1 MGILRSDRVSGL
13 GGANAINGS
22 VKFGDSYLRIPYS
35 TPDDFTF
42 DGNFTIEYWYYPQS
56 TGADSIHVEY
66 SRPTGYKR
74 AWQVHQDHSSNTYA
88 PRFWWWAGGSTTGS
102 MTSSITMTP
111 NNWYHIA
118 WVRIGTTLYNYVDGV
133 SGGSSTGTSGI
144 TLGDP
149 SDAEKPVNSLNI
161 GVQIYNGPQLMLGG
175 GHISNLRI
183 IKGEGIYTAAFTPPT
198 TRLEKTSNT
207 VLLCCQSPGDVTK
220 EETGKIIETNNIA
233 NSAPPQASTFAPDLG
248 EDYGTTFAD
257 GAVFDTLSYMVP
269 PGGTTAQRGRGTAL
283 YGGGYKTPNSITAI
297 DYLSIQHGGLTQE
310 WGNLSTT
317 QLASG
322 AACSSSTR
330 WVTAGGWTGANNNA
344 IEYVTFTTQGNSLE
358 FGDLVVGRRNTAAVS
373 NSTRGIWG
381 GGYISPADAGT
392 DSMDY
397 ITIASTG
404 NAADFGNLSAASKSG
419 GVAGSTTRAVWALGL
434 VAPADNN
441 TLEYVTIATTG
452 NVTNFGDMPSGSN
465 GRDVSGCSSNVRGI
479 YGGGQYPT
487 EVNIIN
493 YITIATT
500 GDAVDF
506 GDLTLARG
514 QTGATSNGTRG
525 VFMGGTTNP
534 ARQDTIDSVIIAS
547 TGNAVNWGDFRTAKQ
562 GLNSAASDSHGGLS

>member
-42 DGNFTIEYWYYPQS
+42 DGNFTVEYWYYPQS

-74 AWQVHQDHSSNTYA
+74 AWQVYQDHSSNTYA
-88 PRFWWWAGGSTTGS
+88 PKFWWWAGGSTTGS

-149 SDAEKPVNSLNI
+149 SDAEKPYNSLNI

-233 NSAPPQASTFAPDLG
+233 NSAPPQASTFVPDVG
-248 EDYGTTFAD
+248 EDHGTTFAD
-257 GAVFDTLSYMVP
+257 GAVLDTLSYMVP
-269 PGGTTAQRGRGTAL
+269 PKGTTTQSNRGRGLIIA
-283 YGGGYKTPNSITAI
+283 GY
-297 DYLSIQHGGLTQE
+297 
-310 WGNLSTT
+310 
-317 QLASG
+317 
-322 AACSSSTR
+322 
-330 WVTAGGWTGANNNA
+330 
-344 IEYVTFTTQGNSLE
+344 
-358 FGDLVVGRRNTAAVS
+358 
-373 NSTRGIWG
+373 
-381 GGYISPADAGT
+381 
-392 DSMDY
+392 
-397 ITIASTG
+397 
-404 NAADFGNLSAASKSG
+404 
-419 GVAGSTTRAVWALGL
+419 
-434 VAPADNN
+434 
-441 TLEYVTIATTG
+441 
-452 NVTNFGDMPSGSN
+452 
-465 GRDVSGCSSNVRGI
+465 
-479 YGGGQYPT
+479 
-487 EVNIIN
+487 
-493 YITIATT
+493 
-500 GDAVDF
+500 
-506 GDLTLARG
+506 
-514 QTGATSNGTRG
+514 
-525 VFMGGTTNP
+525 TNP
-534 ARQDTIDSVIIAS
+534 
-547 TGNAVNWGDFRTAKQ
+547 
-562 GLNSAASDSHGGLS
+562 LNIKTCLLYTSPSPRD

>member
-42 DGNFTIEYWYYPQS
+42 DGDFTIEYWYYPQS

-248 EDYGTTFAD
+248 EDHGTIFAD
-257 GAVFDTLSYMVP
+257 NTKFDTLSYMVP
-269 PGGTTAQRGRGTAL
+269 PGGTTTQSNRGRGLIIAGYTNPLNIKTTDYVQIQSLGNAIKFGDATAL
-283 YGGGYKTPNSITAI
+283 VRGQ
-297 DYLSIQHGGLTQE
+297 D
-310 WGNLSTT
+310 
-317 QLASG
+317 
-322 AACSSSTR
+322 AAGSSTR
-330 WVTAGGWTGANNNA
+330 AVSAGGYVAPGIVDT
-344 IEYVTFTTQGNSLE
+344 IEYFTTATTSNAVDFGNLVSATSSLAG
-358 FGDLVVGRRNTAAVS
+358 FGNE
-373 NSTRGIWG
+373 TRGIWA
-381 GGYISPADAGT
+381 GGYVPSASDKI
-392 DSMDY
+392 DY
-397 ITIASTG
+397 VTIATTG
-404 NAADFGNLSAASKSG
+404 NAADFGNCVANVATAAGCASPTRGVFG
-419 GVAGSTTRAVWALGL
+419 GGYASPAG
-434 VAPADNN
+434 NN
-441 TLEYVTIATTG
+441 TLQYVTIATTG
-452 NVTNFGDMPSGSN
+452 N
-465 GRDVSGCSSNVRGI
+465 
-479 YGGGQYPT
+479 
-487 EVNIIN
+487 
-493 YITIATT
+493 AT
-500 GDAVDF
+500 DF
-506 GDLTLARG
+506 GDLTAVTWGLHAFS
-514 QTGATSNGTRG
+514 SNTRG
-525 VFMGGTTNP
+525 VFGGGVAPSITN
-534 ARQDTIDSVIIAS
+534 TISYVTIAS
-547 TGNAVNWGDFRTAKQ
+547 TGNAVDFGDLIQAAAYHACTSNGSRGIFAGGDPTSTF
-562 GLNSAASDSHGGLS
+562 LNTIQYVTISTTGNSSDFGDMTTIGAYRAATSDSHGGLS

>member
-56 TGADSIHVEY
+56 TNADSIHIEY

-74 AWQVHQDHSSNTYA
+74 AWQVHQNHSSNTYA

-149 SDAEKPVNSLNI
+149 SDAEKPDNSLNI

-183 IKGEGIYTAAFTPPT
+183 IKGEGIYTAAFTAPT

-220 EETGKIIETNNIA
+220 EETGKIIHANNIA
-233 NSAPPQASTFAPDLG
+233 NSAPPQASTFAPDVG
-248 EDYGTTFAD
+248 EDHGTTF
-257 GAVFDTLSYMVP
+257 GENTVLDTLSYMVP
-269 PGGTTAQRGRGTAL
+269 PGGTTTQRSRGRGVIGWANNPVNTGMDYFSIQSMGNSISFGTLTSGNRWGSHAL
-283 YGGGYKTPNSITAI
+283 SSSTRGLFVGGYINTPASTFFNTI
-297 DYLSIQHGGLTQE
+297 DYVTIATTSNPTDFGDLT
-310 WGNLSTT
+310 T
-317 QLASG
+317 ASYRSG
-322 AACSSSTR
+322 CCSSSTR
-330 WVTAGGWTGANNNA
+330 GIIALGFVTPAFGKVNTIDLVTIATTGNA
-344 IEYVTFTTQGNSLE
+344 TN
-358 FGDLVVGRRNTAAVS
+358 FGDLFQTRANMS
-373 NSTRGIWG
+373 SLSSPTRGVFAG
-381 GGYISPADAGT
+381 GETPTYVN
-392 DSMDY
+392 
-397 ITIASTG
+397 TI
-404 NAADFGNLSAASKSG
+404 D
-419 GVAGSTTRAVWALGL
+419 
-434 VAPADNN
+434 
-441 TLEYVTIATTG
+441 YVTIATTG
-452 NVTNFGDMPSGSN
+452 DASNFGDLNYTPI
-465 GRDVSGCSSNVRGI
+465 SSMAMASTTRGI
-479 YGGGQYPT
+479 IGGGYPT
-487 EVNIIN
+487 PANTNIIDFITIASTGDATDFGDLTGLYSVGSATSN
-493 YITIATT
+493 SIRGVFCGGYTSPSKHNLMEFVTIATT
-500 GDAVDF
+500 GNASDF
-506 GDLTLARG
+506 GDMLYSRRDF
-514 QTGATSNGTRG
+514 GAC
-525 VFMGGTTNP
+525 
-534 ARQDTIDSVIIAS
+534 
-547 TGNAVNWGDFRTAKQ
+547 
-562 GLNSAASDSHGGLS
+562 SDSHGGLS